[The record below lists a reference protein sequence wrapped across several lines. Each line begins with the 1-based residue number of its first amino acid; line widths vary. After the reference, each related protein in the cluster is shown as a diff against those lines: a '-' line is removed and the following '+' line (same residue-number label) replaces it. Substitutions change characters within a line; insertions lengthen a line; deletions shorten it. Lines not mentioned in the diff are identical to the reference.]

1 MKKPTAEQLEQLTML
16 QQYKKVSEYLT
27 GVEVD
32 YMERIVTEP
41 NSDKVRQLQGS
52 LFVLRELKKHINHEQ
67 R

>member
-1 MKKPTAEQLEQLTML
+1 ML